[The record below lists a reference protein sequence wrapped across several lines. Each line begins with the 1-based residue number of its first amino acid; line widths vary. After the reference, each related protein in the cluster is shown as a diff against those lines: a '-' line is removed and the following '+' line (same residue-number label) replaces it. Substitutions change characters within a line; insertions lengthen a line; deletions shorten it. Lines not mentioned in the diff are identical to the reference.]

1 MEFKNKREV
10 MRAYNR
16 VFADMQKLL
25 EKYGAD
31 SNEGQILN
39 YLIVVELEEQ
49 LRYTLDEFEIN

>member
-1 MEFKNKREV
+1 

-25 EKYGAD
+25 EKYGED
-31 SNEGQILN
+31 SNEGQIIN

-49 LRYTLDEFEIN
+49 LRYTLDDFDLN

>member
-31 SNEGQILN
+31 SNEGQIIN

-49 LRYTLDEFEIN
+49 LQYTLDNFEIN

>member
-31 SNEGQILN
+31 SNEGQIIN

>member
-31 SNEGQILN
+31 SNEGQIIN

-49 LRYTLDEFEIN
+49 LKYTLDNFEIN

>member
-10 MRAYNR
+10 MHVYNR

-25 EKYGAD
+25 EKYGED
-31 SNEGQILN
+31 SNEGQIIN

-49 LRYTLDEFEIN
+49 LKYTLDNFGIN